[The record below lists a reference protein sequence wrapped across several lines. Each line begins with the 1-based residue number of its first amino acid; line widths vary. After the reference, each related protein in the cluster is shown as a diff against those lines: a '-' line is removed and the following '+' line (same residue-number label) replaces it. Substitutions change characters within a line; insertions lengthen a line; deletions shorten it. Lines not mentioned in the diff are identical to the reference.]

1 MNTIDKQDELIFDF
15 LEGNLSPDEEEAF
28 LILKEESE
36 VLGRQVR
43 LWQNTYLKE
52 PLPSVEALE
61 KKLFIHDEGH
71 SRNFSSRIYA
81 ILMIALTYIVAPG
94 DHVQRYIQG
103 PLAEIANENVVA
115 IPESAFDPLNTG
127 PDCSGKKY
135 KDSAQASI
143 TRQHEAPSAEYHS
156 AESRPLVLSDL
167 KTEAV
172 FELQQ
177 IALEKIRIRVTKTH
191 TPGSFKARKKWSR
204 REQRLIR
211 KKLWQE
217 DKTRDI
223 NMFLNGNEPYVV
235 PLNTNNF

>member
-71 SRNFSSRIYA
+71 RRNFSYRIYA

-103 PLAEIANENVVA
+103 PLVEIKDKIVV
-115 IPESAFDPLNTG
+115 IPKTTFDPLSTG
-127 PDCSGKKY
+127 TDCSKEKH
-135 KDSAQASI
+135 KVSAQASI
-143 TRQHEAPSAEYHS
+143 TRQHETLPAAPLAGSKTIA
-156 AESRPLVLSDL
+156 LSDL

-172 FELQQ
+172 YKLQQ
-177 IALEKIRIRVTKTH
+177 IMLEKIQIKVTKTH
-191 TPGSFKARKKWSR
+191 TPESLKARKKWSR
-204 REQRLIR
+204 HEQRLIR

-217 DKTRDI
+217 DKARDI

-235 PLNTNNF
+235 PLNTINF